1 MINQLYCDGAAKNNP
16 GPSGCGAV
24 LYLVSPPPESKVE
37 MTQSLGVGTN
47 NEAEYCGLLLGMREA
62 HERYQLDKL
71 VIRMDSA
78 LVVNQVNGKWKC
90 KAVNL
95 KPYLQAAQTLLKK
108 HQPGW
113 ILEWIPRDQNA
124 VADRLANKA
133 VRTDCVIL
141 GEKPRRFLETFTGE
155 KKTEPD

>member
-1 MINQLYCDGAAKNNP
+1 MLNQLYCDGAAKNNP

-24 LYLVSPPPESKVE
+24 LYLTMPESKVE
-37 MTQSLGVGTN
+37 MVQSLGTGTN

-62 HERYQLDKL
+62 HERYKLDKL

-78 LVVNQVNGKWKC
+78 LVVNQVKGQWKC
-90 KAVNL
+90 KAKNL
-95 KPYLQAAQTLLKK
+95 KPYLQAAQTLLKQ

-113 ILEWIPRDQNA
+113 TLEWIPRDQNA

-133 VRTDCVIL
+133 VRTDCVL
-141 GEKPRRFLETFTGE
+141 PDTSPRKFLDSFIVTQPVER
-155 KKTEPD
+155 KD